1 MSDVKRRKVK
11 TDSSQVKKSDYLDND
26 YCDNRLDEVKKPYM
40 QFSKKMIVFCIINL
54 LIIELFVMVMVVLT
68 KDTSVLPY
76 FITSLAVQFLGVGVW
91 YLKNSEAEKRARID
105 AEVERMKLQGKVP
118 IEAFD
123 KALSDIGDK
132 IEAEPETYYK
142 EDSNSYSSAPEVIRT
157 PVKSFGEDDGSVG

>member
-1 MSDVKRRKVK
+1 MSDVKKRKVK

-26 YCDNRLDEVKKPYM
+26 YCDNRLEEVKKPYV
-40 QFSKKMIVFCIINL
+40 QFSKKMIAFLIINL
-54 LIIELFVMVMVVLT
+54 LVIEAFVMYMIFIT
-68 KDTSVLPY
+68 KDTSTMPY
-76 FITSLAVQFLGVGVW
+76 LITGIAATIVTSFVW
-91 YLKNSEAEKRARID
+91 YFKNSEAEKRARID

-157 PVKSFGEDDGSVG
+157 PVKSFDEDDGSVG